1 MLDAPE
7 HARTPYRG
15 RFAPSPTGHL
25 HFGSLVAAV
34 GSYLEARRRGG
45 AWLVRMEDVDTPR
58 TVPDCD
64 RLILQA
70 LTRFGMEW
78 DEPVVYQSQRIHR
91 YRSALDSLTDEDWV
105 YPCGC
110 TRKEIGGSVY
120 PGVCRRGLP
129 PGKKPRAMRVRT
141 EGQTI
146 SFEDPIQ
153 GNFTQALET
162 EVGDFVVRRADGLF
176 AYQLAVVVDDADQN
190 VTEIVRGSD
199 LLESTPRQ
207 LHLQQIL
214 GLTTPGHVHLPVAV
228 DSAGNKLS
236 KQTRALPVDPS
247 DPEPALCRALDFL
260 GHPPPEELVG
270 APVPELWEW
279 AIAAW
284 SRDRV
289 PRERTIQVQGE
300 ERGAG
305 RSGQRLAVSGQ
316 GEGKKEGREP

>member
-45 AWLVRMEDVDTPR
+45 SWLVRMEDVDTPR

-78 DEPVVYQSQRIHR
+78 DEPVVYQSQRIHL

-146 SFEDPIQ
+146 SLEDPIQ
-153 GNFTQALET
+153 GNFAQALET

-214 GLTTPGHVHLPVAV
+214 GLPTPGHVHLPVAV

-284 SRDRV
+284 SISRV
-289 PRERTIQVQGE
+289 PRRRTIQVQGE
-300 ERGAG
+300 DRGQRATKKGAEGGEQGAG
-305 RSGQRLAVSGQ
+305 RRQRR
-316 GEGKKEGREP
+316 K